1 MITAYF
7 SSVLEDSV
15 EIFFTDVTC
24 IVIKAATN
32 KEFLQLNLTN
42 TKHLNG
48 NVYFIITYNKYLRMH
63 LLNPT
68 AHAGHSYLNSCA
80 QGS

>member
-1 MITAYF
+1 MHLLIILLFKTYAYFMKTAYF

-32 KEFLQLNLTN
+32 KTFLQLNLTN

-48 NVYFIITYNKYLRMH
+48 SVYFYYNI
-63 LLNPT
+63 
-68 AHAGHSYLNSCA
+68 
-80 QGS
+80 

>member
-15 EIFFTDVTC
+15 EIFFIDVTC

-32 KEFLQLNLTN
+32 NTFLQLNLTN

-48 NVYFIITYNKYLRMH
+48 SLYFYYKNASTKSNCPCRTFLPKQLCTRFMIMDL
-63 LLNPT
+63 
-68 AHAGHSYLNSCA
+68 
-80 QGS
+80 